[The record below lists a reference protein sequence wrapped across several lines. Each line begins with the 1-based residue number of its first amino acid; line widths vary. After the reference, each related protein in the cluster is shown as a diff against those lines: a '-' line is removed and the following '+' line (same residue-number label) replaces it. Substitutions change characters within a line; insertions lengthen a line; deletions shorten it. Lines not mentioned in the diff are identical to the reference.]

1 MSAATE
7 DVCGSRWGSYPL
19 QITGIKWF
27 SENQRQCFWFWVFFI
42 QCGKK
47 IQTWRQSKR
56 CFLKKSSRSPRDVRI
71 HKAAIRQ
78 TRGHGEPCWRATKPT
93 QEVHHQNSL
102 HKVPLE
108 PLEVC
113 VVHCSLNAA
122 SRSEKTWNIA
132 SCIIFTVIR
141 ETHRC
146 AWCPL
151 FFMYLSTDPRWS
163 VSPHCSSFFSS
174 C

>member
-19 QITGIKWF
+19 QITEIKWF
-27 SENQRQCFWFWVFFI
+27 RKSASVFLVLGAAKKFKHE
-42 QCGKK
+42 GKV
-47 IQTWRQSKR
+47 RDVF
-56 CFLKKSSRSPRDVRI
+56 FLKKSSKSPRDVRI

-78 TRGHGEPCWRATKPT
+78 TTGHGEPCWRASKPT

-163 VSPHCSSFFSS
+163 VSPHCSSFFNS